1 VSNQLGYGRA
11 KQATMHRTNKA
22 FERYL
27 ITDPESMRDAYAM
40 ARGIDNKLITF
51 PGKKKRVK

>member
-1 VSNQLGYGRA
+1 
-11 KQATMHRTNKA
+11 MHRTNKA

-27 ITDPESMRDAYAM
+27 IADPESMRDAYAM